1 MSNPVG
7 ESLSEPDPE
16 PSPYQDALFNAH
28 DELKI
33 YPPYPKYVNQTRE
46 FEVHLYDDYE
56 RIEVEASLYGS
67 LVDRYM
73 QLDSDERFALERHIK
88 SAMGQTAALLVQD
101 ELIDSHSEKGSIALI
116 NNLPVIFEPMNHAML
131 VGKWD
136 DEWEKRK
143 MNIRSQF
150 IETREQQRMLL
161 GGLAAMVTYLEQR

>member
-28 DELKI
+28 DELQI
-33 YPPYPKYVNQTRE
+33 YPPYPKYINQTRE

-67 LVDRYM
+67 IVERFL
-73 QLDSDERFALERHIK
+73 QLDSDDRFELEHHIK
-88 SAMGQTAALLVQD
+88 LAMGRTATTLVHSALL
-101 ELIDSHSEKGSIALI
+101 DSEHGKGSIALI
-116 NNLPVIFEPMNHAML
+116 NNLPVLFEPTNHAML

-136 DEWEKRK
+136 DDLEKKK
-143 MNIRSQF
+143 MNIQSQF
-150 IETREQQRMLL
+150 IETREQQRILL